1 MADIRANRER
11 MFNDV
16 EFMTALRPYRNHLNL
31 KSLERVANYIQ
42 NAFEQAGLAVEEQ
55 KWMADGEEYKN
66 VIGTFNKKENA
77 RRLVVGAHYDV
88 CEETP
93 GADDNA
99 SAVAGLL
106 ETARNVAAT
115 NPDIDY
121 QIDFVAY
128 CLEEPP
134 YFASEA
140 MGSYVH
146 AKSLYDNNVD
156 VIGMICYEMIGYFS
170 DEPNSQRTW
179 GIVPE
184 NEYNRGNFIIT
195 QSIDEFQNFNNTVHS
210 LMKWNMEVPAVEVN
224 FPTNGSF
231 PYDMSDHKSYMHF
244 GYPCLMVNDTAFLRN
259 PNYHQASDTIDTL
272 DFDRMAEVV
281 NGCSHAAVNLTE
293 TYRWIKSDQ
302 EST

>member
-1 MADIRANRER
+1 MADIRADRER

-31 KSLERVANYIQ
+31 ESLERVANYIQ
-42 NAFEQAGLAVEEQ
+42 NAFEQAGLAVGEQ
-55 KWMADGEEYKN
+55 KWIADGEEYKN

-88 CEETP
+88 CGDQP

-134 YFASEA
+134 HFASDS

-146 AKSLYDNNVD
+146 AKSLCDNGID
-156 VIGMICYEMIGYFS
+156 VIGMVCYEMIGYFS
-170 DEPNSQRTW
+170 DESNSQDTL
-179 GIVPE
+179 GLLPE
-184 NEYNRGNFIIT
+184 NEEAKGNFIIT
-195 QSIDEFQNFNNTVHS
+195 QSIDEFQNFNNAVHS
-210 LMKWNMEVPAVEVN
+210 LMKWNMEIPAVEVN
-224 FPTNGSF
+224 LSLENSLFAG
-231 PYDMSDHKSYMHF
+231 MSDHRSYLHF
-244 GYPCLMVNDTAFLRN
+244 GYPSLMVNDTAFLRN
-259 PNYHQASDTIDTL
+259 PNYHMPSDTIDTL
-272 DFDRMAEVV
+272 DFDKMAEVV
-281 NGCSHAAVNLTE
+281 NGCSHAVVNLA
-293 TYRWIKSDQ
+293 
-302 EST
+302 